1 MSSKFCKVGISLSK
15 IQCVHWIAIEP
26 REDPIV
32 LAFMECTWPATSL
45 GETIVVGTSAH
56 IGIHV
61 FKEIALSVGAR
72 GKPFVGKPGQ
82 LDTWKH
88 SSNPMEEVQM
98 TLG

>member
-1 MSSKFCKVGISLSK
+1 MYLVT
-15 IQCVHWIAIEP
+15 P
-26 REDPIV
+26 P
-32 LAFMECTWPATSL
+32 
-45 GETIVVGTSAH
+45 GETKVVGTSAQM
-56 IGIHV
+56 GNHV